1 MKINKQDNKPI
12 LKNGRPI
19 PRFNSHYFLFKQ
31 KYSFLDSDSAV
42 MTEALRSVSK
52 IRLTKRLGEISEE
65 DDKKVLAKLKW
76 VTQ

>member
-1 MKINKQDNKPI
+1 
-12 LKNGRPI
+12 
-19 PRFNSHYFLFKQ
+19 
-31 KYSFLDSDSAV
+31 